1 MQELLRFL
9 KNYEVWIY
17 VVFGLIALLYL
28 RRVVKA
34 WQEWRNALFGI
45 ERENAQRRF
54 STYLTL
60 VILLTLLVL
69 SEFTII
75 TFIVP
80 VYPLDKKI
88 LPTPTIDLNITPTIS
103 TETVNNNITAT
114 PDLTKAPTQV
124 TKLAVGCTPGQ
135 VEWTFPKAGDEISG
149 KVELK
154 GTVNVP
160 NLGFYKYEFSQAGV
174 ENWMTIAAGNE
185 NNKVDAVL
193 GTWDTTLLIPGDYQ
207 LRLVVADNQNQL
219 MPACVIPIRI
229 VAPK

>member
-1 MQELLRFL
+1 
-9 KNYEVWIY
+9 
-17 VVFGLIALLYL
+17 
-28 RRVVKA
+28 
-34 WQEWRNALFGI
+34 
-45 ERENAQRRF
+45 
-54 STYLTL
+54 
-60 VILLTLLVL
+60 
-69 SEFTII
+69 
-75 TFIVP
+75 
-80 VYPLDKKI
+80 
-88 LPTPTIDLNITPTIS
+88 
-103 TETVNNNITAT
+103 VNNNITAT
-114 PDLTKAPTQV
+114 PDLTKAPTKE
-124 TKLAVGCTPGQ
+124 TILPVGCTPGQ

>member
-17 VVFGLIALLYL
+17 VVVGLIALLYF

-34 WQEWRNALFGI
+34 WQEWRNSLFGI

-60 VILLTLLVL
+60 AVLLTFLVL
-69 SEFTII
+69 SEFTVV

-80 VYPLDKKI
+80 VYPLDKQI
-88 LPTPTIDLNITPTIS
+88 LPTPTIDLNITPTSS
-103 TETVNNNITAT
+103 TALANNNITAT
-114 PDLTKAPTQV
+114 PDLTAMPTTV

-135 VEWTFPKAGDEISG
+135 IEWTFPKAGGEITG

-160 NLGFYKYEFSQAGV
+160 NLGFYKYEFSESGV
-174 ENWMTIAAGNE
+174 ENWLTIAAGNE
-185 NNKVDAVL
+185 NNKVDAIL

-229 VAPK
+229 IAPK

>member
-17 VVFGLIALLYL
+17 VVVGLIALLYF
-28 RRVVKA
+28 RRVVRA
-34 WQEWRNALFGI
+34 WQEWRNSLFGI

-60 VILLTLLVL
+60 VILLTFLVL
-69 SEFTII
+69 TEFTVV

-80 VYPLDKKI
+80 VYPLDKEI
-88 LPTPTIDLNITPTIS
+88 IPTPTIDLNITPTVS
-103 TETVNNNITAT
+103 TESTNNNITAT
-114 PDLTKAPTQV
+114 PDLTAAPTAV

-135 VEWTFPKAGDEISG
+135 IEWTFPKAGGEISG
-149 KVELK
+149 KVDLK

-174 ENWMTIAAGNE
+174 ENWLTIAAGNE

-229 VAPK
+229 IAPK

>member
-9 KNYEVWIY
+9 KNYEEWIY
-17 VVFGLIALLYL
+17 VVVGLIALLYL

-34 WQEWRNALFGI
+34 WQDWHNALFGI

-54 STYLTL
+54 STYSTL
-60 VILLTLLVL
+60 VILLTFLVL
-69 SEFTII
+69 SEFTVV
-75 TFIVP
+75 TFIIP
-80 VYPLDKKI
+80 VYPLDKKT
-88 LPTPTIDLNITPTIS
+88 LPTPTINLNVTPTVS
-103 TETVNNNITAT
+103 TEAANTNITAT
-114 PDLTKAPTQV
+114 PDLTKAPTEV
-124 TKLAVGCTPGQ
+124 TKLPVGCTPGQ
-135 VEWTFPKAGDEISG
+135 IEWTFPKAGDEISG
-149 KVELK
+149 NVELK

-174 ENWMTIAAGNE
+174 ENWMTIAARNV
-185 NNKVDAVL
+185 NNRVDAVL